1 MLKTVRLKLLPSVA
15 NCLSWSAE
23 GSLAVIAGEDVIILV
38 LPPSFL
44 LGRVEH
50 PSDTG
55 GAKGAEIHSAQ

>member
-38 LPPSFL
+38 PYPPPPPRAWL
-44 LGRVEH
+44 TRE
-50 PSDTG
+50 
-55 GAKGAEIHSAQ
+55 AERCQSS